1 MENDL
6 IILFEIIAT
15 LATILTIVY
24 LANQIRLSNKL
35 ALSSI
40 EHRLNSRVYDR
51 RFITARDDDFCEFLS
66 RDLANEDL
74 TKVERVKVSQFVT
87 MLIIDA
93 REVYLQDKLGFV
105 TKGVL
110 KARINALKLGIM
122 KNDIS
127 KSVWQ
132 TYRSLVE

>member
-40 EHRLNSRVYDR
+40 EHQLFREYMTAVPLRLETMISVNFYHV
-51 RFITARDDDFCEFLS
+51 IGP
-66 RDLANEDL
+66 
-74 TKVERVKVSQFVT
+74 TKT
-87 MLIIDA
+87 
-93 REVYLQDKLGFV
+93 
-105 TKGVL
+105 
-110 KARINALKLGIM
+110 
-122 KNDIS
+122 
-127 KSVWQ
+127 
-132 TYRSLVE
+132 

>member
-1 MENDL
+1 MDNDL
-6 IILFEIIAT
+6 IILFEIIAM

-40 EHRLNSRVYDR
+40 EHQLNSRVYDR
-51 RFITARDDDFCEFLS
+51 RFITARDNDFCEFFS
-66 RDLANEDL
+66 RDWANEDL

-93 REVYLQDKLGFV
+93 RKSFC
-105 TKGVL
+105 
-110 KARINALKLGIM
+110 RINLG
-122 KNDIS
+122 
-127 KSVWQ
+127 
-132 TYRSLVE
+132 L

>member
-1 MENDL
+1 M
-6 IILFEIIAT
+6 
-15 LATILTIVY
+15 
-24 LANQIRLSNKL
+24 
-35 ALSSI
+35 
-40 EHRLNSRVYDR
+40 
-51 RFITARDDDFCEFLS
+51 TAASLQLEMMISVNFFS
-66 RDLANEDL
+66 RDWANEDL

-93 REVYLQDKLGFV
+93 REVFLQDKLGFV

-110 KARINALKLGIM
+110 NARINALKLGIM

-132 TYRSLVE
+132 TYRNLVEADFAKYFESEIYPDGIGDITASAHPLASSEDNQQLMIKQKSQ